1 MFTRGNCVSLS
12 SMMSDTTLRKR
23 ASILSLWKHA
33 ELSQRE
39 IARRYDVNQ
48 STISRMIK
56 QVTKTGT
63 ATP

>member
-33 ELSQRE
+33 ELSQTE
-39 IARRYDVNQ
+39 IARR
-48 STISRMIK
+48 
-56 QVTKTGT
+56 
-63 ATP
+63 